1 MRALAQCKQDWG
13 EEERMPAESSDQQ
26 HPLPL
31 VILGLGSNLGD
42 RDAFLRA
49 ALKALAPAYQ
59 IERISSVYETAP
71 QLVVAQPFYHNL
83 VSTGR
88 TELAPHDLLHLLKAL
103 EQRLG
108 RTPTYRY
115 GPREIDLDLLLYGD
129 QIITTP
135 DLIVPHPRMAE
146 RAFVLTPLAEI
157 AAQLRHPL
165 LQRTIG
171 ELAEEVADQAIQRLG
186 SL

>member
-1 MRALAQCKQDWG
+1 
-13 EEERMPAESSDQQ
+13 MPAESSDQQ
-26 HPLPL
+26 RPLPL

-71 QLVVAQPFYHNL
+71 QLVTEQPFYHNL
-83 VSTGR
+83 VCTGC
-88 TELAPHDLLHLLKAL
+88 TQLSPHDFLHFLKAL

-135 DLIVPHPRMAE
+135 DLTIPHPRMAE
-146 RAFVLTPLAEI
+146 RAFVLAPLAEI
-157 AAQLRHPL
+157 VPQLRHPL
-165 LQRTIG
+165 LQRTMR
-171 ELAEEVADQAIQRLG
+171 ELAAAVADQDVQRLG

>member
-1 MRALAQCKQDWG
+1 
-13 EEERMPAESSDQQ
+13 MPDESSDQQ
-26 HPLPL
+26 RLLPL

-42 RDAFLRA
+42 RDTFLRA

-59 IERISSVYETAP
+59 VEHISSVYETAP
-71 QLVVAQPFYHNL
+71 QLVVVQPFYHNL
-83 VSTGR
+83 VCTGR
-88 TELAPHDLLHLLKAL
+88 TQLSPHDLLHFLKAL

-146 RAFVLTPLAEI
+146 RAFVLAPLTEI
-157 AAQLRHPL
+157 APHLRHPL
-165 LQRTIG
+165 LQRTMR
-171 ELAEEVADQAIQRLG
+171 ELAAEVADQDVRRLG